1 LVAVYQES
9 AVQHERL
16 REQAYELA
24 LFIYGGTMAI
34 QRSEPRHW
42 SGPIESLDEI
52 ERHALLDRRSA
63 RPRPRIDIDEALD
76 NGWFEIWYQP
86 KIDLKRKCLAGAE
99 ALARIR
105 HPRCGMLPPGSFLP
119 GVAEG
124 SVSRLA
130 EHALVAVLGSWTLF
144 DQAAFNLQLA
154 MNMPVSV
161 MVSLPIRAL
170 VDKHRPRSDRWPG
183 IILEMCEDQIV
194 RDMKLAQEI
203 AEQLGGSGIKIAI
216 DDFGAGYSLPSSLRE
231 LPFTELK
238 LAESFV
244 KNCAADATNAAIC
257 QTAIDMAHRFGSAA
271 VAKGIETAADLQAL
285 MVRLRSRPGRLD
297 RAAHAPGALS
307 RPVAEA
313 RERLTRCRMSDVRC
327 QINTCPLSSVICH
340 LFSVI
345 CSPRTAAARQRAATC
360 ERH

>member
-1 LVAVYQES
+1 
-9 AVQHERL
+9 
-16 REQAYELA
+16 
-24 LFIYGGTMAI
+24 MAI

-42 SGPIESLDEI
+42 SGPIESLDEN
-52 ERHALLDRRSA
+52 ERRAHLDSRSA

-76 NGWFEIWYQP
+76 NGWFEMWYQP

-99 ALARIR
+99 ALACIR
-105 HPRCGMLPPGSFLP
+105 HPRFGTLPPGSFLP

-124 SVSRLA
+124 SVARLA
-130 EHALVAVLGSWTLF
+130 EHVLIVALGSWTLF

-154 MNMPVSV
+154 INMSVSV
-161 MVSLPIRAL
+161 MVRLPIPAL
-170 VDKHRPRSDRWPG
+170 VDKHRPTSDRWPG

-194 RDMKLAQEI
+194 RDIKLAQEI
-203 AEQLGGSGIKIAI
+203 AKQLGRSGIKIAI
-216 DDFGAGYSLPSSLRE
+216 DDFGAGYSSLSSLRE

-285 MVRLRSRPGRLD
+285 MVMSCDLGQ
-297 RAAHAPGALS
+297 GALIA
-307 RPVAEA
+307 PPMPQ
-313 RERLTRCRMSDVRC
+313 ERFLD
-327 QINTCPLSSVICH
+327 L
-340 LFSVI
+340 L
-345 CSPRTAAARQRAATC
+345 RQRANP
-360 ERH
+360 